1 MECEHL
7 LTGVAVQKPSLD
19 QTHHRLHIGDARD
32 LSMVADGSVQLV
44 VTSPPYPMIQMW
56 DALFC
61 TQSPAAQDALAQ
73 EDGPAAFEAM
83 HQVLDTVWSEC
94 ARVLSPGGLL
104 CINVGDATRSL
115 GGQFQMYPNHAR
127 ILNSLTG
134 LGLSVLPD
142 ILWRKPNNSPNKFMG
157 SGMLPG
163 GAYVTYE
170 HEYILIARKGGR
182 RVFRTKTDREL
193 RRQSAYFW
201 EERNLW
207 FSDLWTGIR
216 GTRQDLTSAERKRSA
231 AYPLALAH
239 RLIQMYS
246 VYGDTVLDPFV
257 GTGTTMA
264 AALASGR
271 HSIGLDQ
278 DPSLKAHV
286 ESALSEAVVMAHPMA
301 LGRLQHH
308 ARFVDAR
315 IASGKVIKHRHEG
328 YGMPVMTSQETG
340 LELRH
345 PVALAPAACDA
356 PASIHAVATVVPLAW
371 PEE

>member
-1 MECEHL
+1 MQNAL
-7 LTGVAVQKPSLD
+7 LD

-32 LSMVADGSVQLV
+32 LKMVADGSVQLV

-56 DALFC
+56 DVLFC
-61 TQSPAAQDALAQ
+61 AQSPVAEDALAQ
-73 EDGPAAFEAM
+73 DDGPAAFEAM
-83 HQVLDTVWSEC
+83 HQVLDGVWAEC
-94 ARVLSPGGLL
+94 ARVLSTGGLV

-127 ILNSLTG
+127 ILTALAG
-134 LGLSVLPD
+134 LGFSVLPD

-182 RVFRTKTDREL
+182 RVFRTKADREL

-201 EERNLW
+201 EERNRW

-216 GTRQDLTSAERKRSA
+216 GTRQDLTSADRKRSA
-231 AYPLALAH
+231 AFPLELAH

-264 AALASGR
+264 AALATGR
-271 HSIGLDQ
+271 HSIGVDQ
-278 DPSLKAHV
+278 DPLLAAHV
-286 ESALSEAVVMAHPMA
+286 ESALSEAVAMAHPMA
-301 LGRLQHH
+301 LGRLQRH

-315 IASGKVIKHRHEG
+315 IAGGKVIKHRHDG

-345 PVALAPAACDA
+345 PVALAPAACGEAQCIACAA
-356 PASIHAVATVVPLAW
+356 PDGPPFIHAVATIVPVAW